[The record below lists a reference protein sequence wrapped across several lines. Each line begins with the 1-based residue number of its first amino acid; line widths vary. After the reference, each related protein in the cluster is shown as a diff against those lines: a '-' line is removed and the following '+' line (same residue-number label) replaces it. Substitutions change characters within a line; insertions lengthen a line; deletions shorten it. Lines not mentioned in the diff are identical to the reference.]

1 MTAKITEVV
10 AEQATFELV
19 RHQIAAILTLELAEQ
34 KTLSSQAERFDLAVF
49 EERHDLIDFV
59 RAEANTRA
67 INVWFDS
74 MREVQ
79 NNHAG
84 VHVTYDA
91 VYNID
96 VYASINATQTE
107 TSDRLSSLA
116 SQASANVVRQIIC
129 HEQYTDLA
137 LGPCYV
143 TQRSI
148 NSVQSISTGGAS
160 EQLAAV
166 RLTLLVRLGE
176 TAGIREALTLEQI
189 DATTVLEDGQ
199 VAINTEH

>member
-10 AEQATFELV
+10 AEKATFELV
-19 RHQIAAILTLELAEQ
+19 RQQLAAILALELAEQ
-34 KTLSSQAERFDLAVF
+34 QVLSSQDERFDVTVF
-49 EERHDLIDFV
+49 EERHDLVDFV
-59 RAEANTRA
+59 RAETNTRA
-67 INVWFDS
+67 VNVWFDS
-74 MREVQ
+74 MRQVQ
-79 NNHAG
+79 NSHAG
-84 VHVTYDA
+84 THVTYDA
-91 VYNID
+91 VFNLD
-96 VYASINATQTE
+96 VYASIGATQTE
-107 TSDRLSSLA
+107 TGDRLSSLA
-116 SQASANVVRQIIC
+116 AQAGANVVRQIIC
-129 HEQYTDLA
+129 HEQYQDLA

-143 TQRSI
+143 SQRTV

-189 DATTVLEDGQ
+189 DATTTLDDGQ